1 MFIAAVFIIGKTWKQ
16 PKCPLT
22 DEWINSSIYAHT
34 HYGIYSGIKKK
45 VNEMS
50 FYHASVE
57 TNLTSI
63 HEDTDSIPGLAQCV
77 KDPVLLWLYHRL
89 AAIAPI

>member
-34 HYGIYSGIKKK
+34 HNGIYSGIKKSER
-45 VNEMS
+45 NEFLS
-50 FYHASVE
+50 CLSGNKSDQYS
-57 TNLTSI
+57 
-63 HEDTDSIPGLAQCV
+63 
-77 KDPVLLWLYHRL
+77 
-89 AAIAPI
+89 